1 LKSFQDRIEVDPKD
15 TLGFKNMAAPFA
27 INPFSPRVETDPVN
41 EVYPVFSLSS
51 DSSVNGVSFRSLS
64 DWPKWEGTPANY
76 DKLHFSSMDLIA
88 DVKKAFETKLAKKK
102 QCEKHLD
109 YCTECGGIACT
120 QECGAFAMGDP
131 EAPCTCR
138 LEAAPFP
145 IEHRENDDYAPPP
158 SLCRSLSHTESAEQD
173 AWPFMLECKEG
184 EHILYNYWISETIA
198 TFNFLVREGNVFYR
212 EAFEIRKSADVEHM
226 PAFHYNYTHVI
237 QKEVAEFV
245 ALKKQ
250 TEENAK
256 A

>member
-1 LKSFQDRIEVDPKD
+1 MEVDPKA
-15 TLGFKNMAAPFA
+15 TLGFTNMAAPFA

-51 DSSVNGVSFRSLS
+51 GSSSVNGVSFRSLP
-64 DWPKWEGTPANY
+64 DWPKWEGTPADY
-76 DKLHFSSMDLIA
+76 DKLHFSSMALIS
-88 DVKKAFETKLAKKK
+88 DVKKAVETVRPKMA
-102 QCEKHLD
+102 QCAKHLD
-109 YCTECGGIACT
+109 FCTECGYIACT

-212 EAFEIRKSADVEHM
+212 EAFEIRKSADVENM
-226 PAFHYNYTHVI
+226 PTFHHNYTRAIKH
-237 QKEVAEFV
+237 EVTEFV

-250 TEENAK
+250 AEETKIDSA
-256 A
+256 